1 MQFVLTFHIALLLLL
16 HCLTIHRIFSG
27 RCSGYRTLW
36 KTLKIQYGLRVGKE
50 NVRQLMHIVNPNGVR
65 RRLHHRLQRRTYLSA
80 GPNYCWHVDG
90 YDKLKKFGIAINGCI
105 DGFSRRVIWLRCSST
120 NNDPAVIGCYY
131 LDAVQQLMMCPRRLR
146 SDRGSENITVATIQC
161 CITGDSDAHRFGSS
175 CTNQRIESFWS
186 VLRQLRMQW
195 WIDLFEDL
203 VACDLLDISNESH
216 LEIVRFCFM
225 NIIQS
230 DIQVFANNWNTHRIR
245 PSSTGV
251 ASGVPDEL
259 FFLPQPPYTDCA
271 LVVRPDD
278 VNQFRHFVSRPQT
291 CVNADYEDYLIYLMG
306 IYNAAMPDSWQ
317 GATDLFIKLASSV
330 S

>member
-1 MQFVLTFHIALLLLL
+1 MLCNSWWCVHGDFEV
-16 HCLTIHRIFSG
+16 
-27 RCSGYRTLW
+27 
-36 KTLKIQYGLRVGKE
+36 
-50 NVRQLMHIVNPNGVR
+50 IV
-65 RRLHHRLQRRTYLSA
+65 
-80 GPNYCWHVDG
+80 
-90 YDKLKKFGIAINGCI
+90 
-105 DGFSRRVIWLRCSST
+105 
-120 NNDPAVIGCYY
+120 
-131 LDAVQQLMMCPRRLR
+131 
-146 SDRGSENITVATIQC
+146 SENITVATIQC

-251 ASGVPDEL
+251 ASGVPNEL

-271 LVVRPDD
+271 LVVRPND

-291 CVNADYEDYLIYLMG
+291 CVMRKCWLRRLFDLLDGHLQCCNA
-306 IYNAAMPDSWQ
+306 WQ
-317 GATDLFIKLASSV
+317 LAGCNRLV
-330 S
+330 H